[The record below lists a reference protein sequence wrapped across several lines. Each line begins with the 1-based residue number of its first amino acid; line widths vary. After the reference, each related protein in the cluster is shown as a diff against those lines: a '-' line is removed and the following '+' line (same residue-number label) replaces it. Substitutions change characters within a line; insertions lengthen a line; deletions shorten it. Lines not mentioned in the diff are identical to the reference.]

1 MEFAKSL
8 LFHDTGGPVVSLTVL
23 VRHFDRIEP
32 PGTVGAILTFPGTHT
47 IKRVWVCVFILWT
60 GSTTSFPRWSCPW
73 YTMARL
79 LLILTTGPALYLDF
93 HMDSIWITLTM
104 FLKKLT
110 SEGSESTRMTII
122 WLSSPR
128 MPQNLFL
135 QPWPTFTKF
144 WLAILW
150 WHWDP
155 DPVLVAFIPVIL
167 SHILFNSCVWLG
179 HYKLIYGDICGLL
192 SAPPLFLFFKN
203 SFSIFP
209 LSLDFKCFCNPPQFY
224 V

>member
-1 MEFAKSL
+1 MAK
-8 LFHDTGGPVVSLTVL
+8 
-23 VRHFDRIEP
+23 
-32 PGTVGAILTFPGTHT
+32 
-47 IKRVWVCVFILWT
+47 
-60 GSTTSFPRWSCPW
+60 
-73 YTMARL
+73 L

-93 HMDSIWITLTM
+93 HMDSIWVTLTM
-104 FLKKLT
+104 FLSEKLT

-135 QPWPTFTKF
+135 KPWPTFIKF

-167 SHILFNSCVWLG
+167 SHILFNSCVLLG
-179 HYKLIYGDICGLL
+179 HYKLIYGDICSLL
-192 SAPPLFLFFKN
+192 SVHPPPFFFFFSN